1 MFSKIKNEVVSLK
14 GNKKIED
21 LFNSSSSFNASFLK
35 LFCYKEKSGFLE
47 VGFGVSKSR
56 FPKAV
61 DRNNIKR
68 KMREQFKK
76 IRNEDSYEVFFG
88 TGFFIY
94 TGKKNPDFSSLEIP
108 MKKLLTFWR
117 SLNSNT

>member
-47 VGFGVSKSR
+47 IGFGVSKSR

-76 IRNEDSYEVFFG
+76 IRNEDSYEIFFG
-88 TGFFIY
+88 TGFFVY

-117 SLNSNT
+117 SLSSST

>member
-21 LFNSSSSFNASFLK
+21 LFNSSSSFNSSFLK
-35 LFCYKEKSGFLE
+35 LFCYKKRSGFLE
-47 VGFGVSKSR
+47 VGFGVSKSL

-76 IRNEDSYEVFFG
+76 IRNEDSYEIFFG
-88 TGFFIY
+88 TGFFVY
-94 TGKKNPDFSSLEIP
+94 TGKKNPDFSSLEVP
-108 MKKLLTFWR
+108 MKQLITFWK

>member
-21 LFNSSSSFNASFLK
+21 LFNSSSSFNSSFLK
-35 LFCYKEKSGFLE
+35 LYCYKKKSGFLE
-47 VGFGVSKSR
+47 IGFGVSKSR

-76 IRNEDSYEVFFG
+76 LEMKILMKFSLVQVFL
-88 TGFFIY
+88 FILV
-94 TGKKNPDFSSLEIP
+94 KKNLIFLH
-108 MKKLLTFWR
+108 
-117 SLNSNT
+117 